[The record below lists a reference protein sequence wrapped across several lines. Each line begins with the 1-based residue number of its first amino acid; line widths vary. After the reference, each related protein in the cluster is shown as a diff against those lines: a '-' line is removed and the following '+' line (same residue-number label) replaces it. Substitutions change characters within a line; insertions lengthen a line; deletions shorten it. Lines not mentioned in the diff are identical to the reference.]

1 MPATSQ
7 RMKEIFRHLKSMI
20 GSSHE
25 HHQTLFSLEQ
35 AFTKVLKSV
44 VFGKPTG
51 KAPGTH
57 GCTARSRWMHPSFY
71 SEMLVSSY
79 GQI

>member
-1 MPATSQ
+1 
-7 RMKEIFRHLKSMI
+7 MI

-57 GCTARSRWMHPSFY
+57 GCTCPFIPK
-71 SEMLVSSY
+71 MLVSSY
-79 GQI
+79 GRFVDGN

>member
-1 MPATSQ
+1 
-7 RMKEIFRHLKSMI
+7 MI

-35 AFTKVLKSV
+35 AFTKELKSV

-51 KAPGTH
+51 KAPGPD
-57 GCTARSRWMHPSFY
+57 GCTARKCWS
-71 SEMLVSSY
+71 LVMGSGDS
-79 GQI
+79 